1 MSAHTINHLLH
12 AYGCALVFGVVALQA
27 MGAPL
32 PGTTVLIAA
41 ALVAATRHAL
51 PIAGVIAAGA
61 GGALLGT
68 SIGFIVGRW
77 GSERLRRALTE
88 RLRIDGERV
97 ERVRVELATRGC
109 AWLFAARFI
118 TGLRNVA
125 GLLAGASGMA
135 ARRFV
140 AVTAAAALTW
150 AVVNG
155 LEYYWFGRALA
166 GADTWVQIVLVCLGL
181 AWMVVSL
188 RVLGRRAL
196 RRLDAA

>member
-1 MSAHTINHLLH
+1 
-12 AYGCALVFGVVALQA
+12 
-27 MGAPL
+27 
-32 PGTTVLIAA
+32 
-41 ALVAATRHAL
+41 
-51 PIAGVIAAGA
+51 
-61 GGALLGT
+61 
-68 SIGFIVGRW
+68 
-77 GSERLRRALTE
+77 
-88 RLRIDGERV
+88 V
-97 ERVRVELATRGC
+97 ERVRIELATRGS

-135 ARRFV
+135 ASRFL

-150 AVVNG
+150 ALVNG